1 MVFNRTLI
9 ATGFSFRKRALL
21 RQFTQRDDIH
31 FLKAGEVVPPG
42 AEHNDLILWGRQP
55 SPSGIDLD
63 RFRIIRVE
71 DGFLRSVGLGA
82 DLVRPVSWVFDT
94 KGIYFDSNGP
104 SELEIAL
111 EKNLF
116 QPHEIKRAAVFR
128 ERIVANGIS
137 KYNLSGKKWSR
148 PTGKHPVVLVAG
160 QVESDASIRFGTSEV
175 NTNIALLK
183 AARTRQPDAFL
194 VYKPHPDVV
203 AGLRKRGAGEDEAAR
218 WVDEV
223 LVDAAPTQLLDQIDE
238 VHVMTSLL
246 GFEALLRNVKV
257 VCHGQPFYSG
267 WGLTED
273 IHPVKRRTR
282 RLTID
287 ELVVGVLLNYP
298 RYLSPST
305 GQPCS
310 PEQAL
315 TELMKWRDR
324 SNQEIPWWRRAIR
337 PLIAQH

>member
-1 MVFNRTLI
+1 MVFGRTLF
-9 ATGFSFRKRALL
+9 ASGFSFRKRALL
-21 RQFTQRDDIH
+21 RLFTQRDDIH
-31 FLKAGEVVPPG
+31 FLKPG
-42 AEHNDLILWGRQP
+42 ACVPIGAEINDLFLWGRGP
-55 SPSGIDLD
+55 SPSGIDLE
-63 RFRIIRVE
+63 RVRIIRVE

-82 DLVRPVSWVFDT
+82 DLIRPVSWVFDT
-94 KGIYFDSNGP
+94 RGIYFDSSGP
-104 SELEIAL
+104 SELEAAL
-111 EKNLF
+111 EKNSF
-116 QPHEIKRAAVFR
+116 QAHEIKRATEFK

-223 LVDAAPTQLLDQIDE
+223 LVDASPTQLLDQIDE

-273 IHPVKRRTR
+273 IHPVERRTR

-315 TELMKWRDR
+315 DELLSWKAK
-324 SNQEIPWWRRAIR
+324 SAGETPWWRRAIR

>member
-1 MVFNRTLI
+1 
-9 ATGFSFRKRALL
+9 
-21 RQFTQRDDIH
+21 
-31 FLKAGEVVPPG
+31 
-42 AEHNDLILWGRQP
+42 
-55 SPSGIDLD
+55 
-63 RFRIIRVE
+63 
-71 DGFLRSVGLGA
+71 
-82 DLVRPVSWVFDT
+82 
-94 KGIYFDSNGP
+94 
-104 SELEIAL
+104 
-111 EKNLF
+111 LF
-116 QPHEIKRAAVFR
+116 QSHEVKRAAVFR

-137 KYNLSGKKWSR
+137 KYNLSGKKWLR
-148 PTGKHPVVLVAG
+148 PTEKHPVVLVAG
-160 QVESDASIRFGTSEV
+160 QVESDASVRFGTSEV

-183 AARTRQPDAFL
+183 AARARQPDAFL
-194 VYKPHPDVV
+194 IYKPHPDVV
-203 AGLRKRGAGEDEAAR
+203 AGLRKRGAGEDEAAS

-223 LVDAAPTQLLDQIDE
+223 LVNASPTQLLDQIDE
-238 VHVMTSLL
+238 VHVMTSLF

-287 ELVVGVLLNYP
+287 ELVVGALLNYP
-298 RYLSPST
+298 RYLSPTT
-305 GQPCS
+305 GQPYS

-337 PLIAQH
+337 PLIAQR